1 MFDRVSTFL
10 DSLWRSFDTNS
21 SRVYVLITHGISIR
35 VILARYFRYTINQFH
50 MLANPRNCEM
60 VMLCHDGFGRL
71 DLSGRHELELAEKE
85 NIGNVA
91 SSRVVGYKFHKRL
104 RVLPEK
110 SVRKLKIRM
119 SADER

>member
-1 MFDRVSTFL
+1 
-10 DSLWRSFDTNS
+10 
-21 SRVYVLITHGISIR
+21 
-35 VILARYFRYTINQFH
+35 